1 MTWDSLFCGGFDS
14 LFLSVPTRGP
24 WASVSLSRKKGN
36 ETASLPHSVES
47 NESKPFWFLLT
58 RDERYRRRPSHG
70 ILNFI
75 FCLNP
80 DSEGLY
86 FLVTFLAPLRSCPH
100 ILANRMLQ
108 HLIQCF
114 LIE

>member
-1 MTWDSLFCGGFDS
+1 MTWDSLFGGGFGS

-36 ETASLPHSVES
+36 ETASLPHSVEP
-47 NESKPFWFLLT
+47 NESEPFWFLLT
-58 RDERYRRRPSHG
+58 RDEEGYRRRPSHC

-75 FCLNP
+75 FSLNP

-86 FLVTFLAPLRSCPH
+86 FLVTSLAPLRSYPP
-100 ILANRMLQ
+100 ILATRVLQ
-108 HLIQCF
+108 HLLQ
-114 LIE
+114 